1 MHSSNFGK
9 FSLIFV
15 VCVGAITGICLQLHW
30 FSARETMLDISRAM
44 LFFRVIV
51 TGHIVAML
59 FWAVWWSARRLIMRS
74 SISEGCKEHYLRYD
88 AWPFAVFLLVFSG
101 FASIQLIF
109 PVMAMLVGLFVLAQ
123 VALIVGVQIVEQKRA
138 FFYSFGWLLFL
149 FLLSGCA
156 ALIYQ
161 VVWQRTLFAVFGVN
175 IESVTVIV
183 SVFMFGLG
191 IGALVGGQ
199 LSERF
204 VGRLP
209 YLFMVCELMIGL
221 FGLVSLWLIHG
232 VGEATQ
238 GLGLAA
244 VFVTTFALL
253 CVPTIL
259 MGATLPILVAFL
271 FAHFRQVGRTVGL
284 LYFANTLGSAMACF
298 LTVDVLFAFFGLQA
312 VVWVAAG
319 FNLMVGTLVLVFARG
334 VESDA
339 ALGGIQ

>member
-1 MHSSNFGK
+1 
-9 FSLIFV
+9 
-15 VCVGAITGICLQLHW
+15 
-30 FSARETMLDISRAM
+30 
-44 LFFRVIV
+44 
-51 TGHIVAML
+51 
-59 FWAVWWSARRLIMRS
+59 
-74 SISEGCKEHYLRYD
+74 
-88 AWPFAVFLLVFSG
+88 
-101 FASIQLIF
+101 
-109 PVMAMLVGLFVLAQ
+109 
-123 VALIVGVQIVEQKRA
+123 VQIVEQKGA

-191 IGALVGGQ
+191 IGALLGGQ

-238 GLGLAA
+238 GLGLVA
-244 VFVTTFALL
+244 VFLTIFALL

-284 LYFANTLGSAMACF
+284 LYFANTLGSAIACF
-298 LTVDVLFAFFGLQA
+298 LTVDVLFAFLGQQA
-312 VVWVAAG
+312 SVWVAAG
-319 FNLMVGTLVLVFARG
+319 FNLVVGTLVLVFARG

-339 ALGGIQ
+339 VLGGHQ

>member
-1 MHSSNFGK
+1 MQGRDRQ
-9 FSLIFV
+9 SLILVLLF
-15 VCVGAITGICLQLHW
+15 GAITGVCLQLHW
-30 FSARETMLDISRAM
+30 FSARGNLQDISRAM
-44 LFFRVIV
+44 LVLRVIV
-51 TGHIVAML
+51 TGHIGAML
-59 FWAVWWSARRLIMRS
+59 FWAMWRLARRLIVCL
-74 SISEGCKEHYLRYD
+74 SISEACKKRYLRWD
-88 AWPFAVFLLVFSG
+88 AWPFAVFLLTLSG
-101 FASIQLIF
+101 FAGIQLIF
-109 PVMAMLVGLFVLAQ
+109 PVMAMLVGLFVFAQ
-123 VALIVGVQIVEQKRA
+123 VVLLVGVQIVEQKGA

-191 IGALVGGQ
+191 IGALLGGQ

-238 GLGLAA
+238 GLGLVA
-244 VFVTTFALL
+244 VFLTTFALL

-271 FAHFRQVGRTVGL
+271 FAQFRQVGRTVGL
-284 LYFANTLGSAMACF
+284 LYFANTLGSAIACF
-298 LTVDVLFAFFGLQA
+298 LTVDVLFAFLGQQA
-312 VVWVAAG
+312 SVWVAAG
-319 FNLMVGTLVLVFARG
+319 FNLVVGTLVLVFARG

-339 ALGGIQ
+339 VLGGPQ